1 MHRIAYRRPVGG
13 QLRWR
18 LKIDN
23 TYTIVAYESLEA
35 ETEFGMALDP
45 AGERLDMLL
54 LGKGAIQSDSLDG
67 ITTVTCTSSDSSFG
81 IDL

>member
-1 MHRIAYRRPVGG
+1 MHRIAYQRPARS
-13 QLRWR
+13 QLRR
-18 LKIDN
+18 SIKTEN
-23 TYTIVAYESLEA
+23 TYTVVAYESLET

-45 AGERLDMLL
+45 AGDRLDMLH
-54 LGKGAIQSDSLDG
+54 LGKGAIQSDLLDG